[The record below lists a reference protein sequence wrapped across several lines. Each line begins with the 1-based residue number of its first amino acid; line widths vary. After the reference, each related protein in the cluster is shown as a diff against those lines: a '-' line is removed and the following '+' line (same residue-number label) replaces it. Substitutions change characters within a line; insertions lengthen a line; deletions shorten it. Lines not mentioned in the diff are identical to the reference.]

1 MHPDVVATLYGLRKN
16 ERDKTEWLHQVY
28 FELIKKGFDSDKAYF
43 IAYKLYD
50 NMTVL
55 ECVDCE
61 YIFSKDITGRTVEVM
76 CPKCKSYDIEIR
88 SNLKTLRNKK

>member
-1 MHPDVVATLYGLRKN
+1 MHHDAWEAFANDEG
-16 ERDKTEWLHQVY
+16 KTKWLHNKSL
-28 FELIKKGFDSDKAYF
+28 ELIEKGYDSDEAYILAF
-43 IAYKLYD
+43 KLYD

-55 ECVDCE
+55 ECMDCG
-61 YIFSKDITGRTVEVM
+61 YILSKDITGRTVEVM